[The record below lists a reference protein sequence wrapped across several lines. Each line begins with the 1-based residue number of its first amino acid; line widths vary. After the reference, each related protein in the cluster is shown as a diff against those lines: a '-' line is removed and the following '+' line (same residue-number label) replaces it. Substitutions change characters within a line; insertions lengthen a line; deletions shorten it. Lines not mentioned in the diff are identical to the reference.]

1 MRRVLFFFS
10 PLLLLIAC
18 SCAHRVSSTQAHA
31 LVKDG
36 ARLVDV
42 RSPEE
47 FASEHLDGAINIP
60 VGELENR
67 LSELE
72 PKDQA
77 VVVYCHTGIRS
88 ARAASKLA
96 AAGFTKVAD
105 LGGMSNWNEAP

>member
-1 MRRVLFFFS
+1 MRRVLAV
-10 PLLLLIAC
+10 PTLLLFIVC
-18 SCAHRVSSTQAHA
+18 SCAHRVSAARAHE

-60 VGELENR
+60 VGELDGR

-72 PKDQA
+72 PKDKP
-77 VVVYCHTGIRS
+77 VVVYCHSGIRS
-88 ARAASKLA
+88 ARAASTLA
-96 AAGFTKVAD
+96 AAGFTTVAD
-105 LGGMSNWNEAP
+105 LGGMDNWNQAK